1 MGGAA
6 ATPLDA
12 AASFRLVEGCLRC
25 IGQCGEL
32 LDRLPPEAYARPGAD
47 GASSIGAHLRHLL
60 DRFHCFFAGL
70 DGACVDYDDRRRDP
84 AVEAGPDAA
93 RSALAAVARRLEG
106 LDLAAVEREP
116 MAVRETAHP
125 LGPLVEASSTVGRE
139 LMGLVTHS
147 THHLAIM
154 TAIARRQGFAVDRDI
169 GKAPSTL
176 IRERG

>member
-1 MGGAA
+1 MDGAA
-6 ATPLDA
+6 AAPLGG
-12 AASFRLVEGCLRC
+12 ASPFRLVEGCLRC

-32 LDRLPPEAYARPGAD
+32 LDQIPPDAYARPGAD
-47 GASSIGAHLRHLL
+47 GDSSIGAHVRHLL

-70 DGACVDYDDRRRDP
+70 DGSRVDYDDRRRDP

-93 RSALAAVARRLEG
+93 RSALAAAARRLEG
-106 LDLAAVEREP
+106 LDLTAVEREP
-116 MAVRETAHP
+116 MTVRETAHP
-125 LGPLVEASSTVGRE
+125 LGPRVEVSSTVGRE
-139 LMGLVTHS
+139 LMALVTHS

-154 TAIARRQGFAVDRDI
+154 TVIARRHGFAVDIDI

>member
-1 MGGAA
+1 MSGAA
-6 ATPLDA
+6 ATSPGGA
-12 AASFRLVEGCLRC
+12 APFRLIEGCLRC

-47 GASSIGAHLRHLL
+47 GASSIGAHVRHLL

-70 DGACVDYDDRRRDP
+70 DGACVDYDERRRDP
-84 AVEAGPDAA
+84 AVETAPDAA
-93 RSALAAVARRLEG
+93 RSALAAAARRLER
-106 LDLAAVEREP
+106 LDLAAVGRKP

-125 LGPLVEASSTVGRE
+125 LGPRVEVSSTVGRE

-154 TAIARRQGFAVDRDI
+154 SAIARRHGFAVDRDI

-176 IRERG
+176 IHERN